1 MTTKTKP
8 KPKRPAPK
16 PQGNAVIET
25 PQSIDSRVLLP
36 TGVSPPQAVNRK
48 EVEAAILESIDQN
61 SDLRPMQRRRL
72 EGIFRDGRRP
82 RLKENIVDNVL
93 HEMETSGELEE
104 APDGTLMARDWAA
117 FFELVMKYLPAIL
130 KLFGL

>member
-1 MTTKTKP
+1 MVTKSKP

-16 PQGNAVIET
+16 PQ
-25 PQSIDSRVLLP
+25 SVL
-36 TGVSPPQAVNRK
+36 VVESPPVMESVTMAIRQPQAVNRK

>member
-1 MTTKTKP
+1 MVTKTKP

-16 PQGNAVIET
+16 PQ
-25 PQSIDSRVLLP
+25 PVL
-36 TGVSPPQAVNRK
+36 VVESPPVMESVTMAIRQPQAVNRK

-61 SDLRPMQRRRL
+61 PDLRPMQRRRL

>member
-16 PQGNAVIET
+16 PQAFVPPDT
-25 PQSIDSRVLLP
+25 PIFSEPAIMAIRQ
-36 TGVSPPQAVNRK
+36 PQAVNRK
-48 EVEAAILESIDQN
+48 EVEAAILESIEQN

>member
-1 MTTKTKP
+1 MVTKSKP

-16 PQGNAVIET
+16 PQ
-25 PQSIDSRVLLP
+25 PVL
-36 TGVSPPQAVNRK
+36 VVESPPVMESVTMAIRQPQAVNRK

-61 SDLRPMQRRRL
+61 PDLRPMQRRRL

>member
-1 MTTKTKP
+1 MVTKSKP

-16 PQGNAVIET
+16 PVPA
-25 PQSIDSRVLLP
+25 PQEQLEALWKDKEQPEAIRQ
-36 TGVSPPQAVNRK
+36 PQAVNRK

-61 SDLRPMQRRRL
+61 PDLRPMQRRRL